1 MKKNIVI
8 IGAGGHSKVL
18 SDIVSSL
25 GYNLCGFLDDTKTE
39 PGIIGE
45 LSDYE
50 KYLKC
55 EFVIGIGDNYER
67 KRIASN
73 MNCKFASLIHPTA
86 IVSPSVKLGEGTV
99 VMPNAVVNAASTIG
113 KHCIINT
120 SSVVEHDCRL
130 GDYVHISP
138 GAVLCGKVDIG
149 NLCHIGAG
157 VVVKDKISIVSK
169 CTIGISAGVV
179 KNINQP
185 GVYYGVPAKEKRI
198 SVSNS

>member
-1 MKKNIVI
+1 MVKNIVI
-8 IGAGGHSKVL
+8 IGAGGHSKVI

-39 PGIIGE
+39 PGILGKIA
-45 LSDYE
+45 DYE
-50 KYLKC
+50 KYINC
-55 EFVIGIGDNYER
+55 EFVIGIGDNNAR

-73 MNCKFASLIHPTA
+73 MNCKFACLIHPTA
-86 IVSPSVKLGEGTV
+86 IVSPSANLGEGTV
-99 VMPNAVVNAASTIG
+99 VMPNAVVNASSTIG

-138 GAVLCGKVDIG
+138 GAVLCGTVDIG

-157 VVVKDKISIVSK
+157 ATVKNNISITDNCV
-169 CTIGISAGVV
+169 IGLAAGVV
-179 KNINQP
+179 KNITEP
-185 GVYYGVPAKEKRI
+185 GIYVGVPTKKHKI
-198 SVSNS
+198 